1 MAPYDIP
8 EERIYIIGGRNR
20 NGRLVLEDDLTGD
33 TYVANPGRKRKTD
46 RIELPLGQYEDL
58 RVRVGLVRSSEHG
71 KYPDVKIGRSQDV
84 HTLMQPM
91 CNEPQEVLSVI
102 LVDTRNVVIGICEVH
117 RGGINSS
124 LVEIQTVLKPALLAN
139 ATAIV
144 IVHNHPS
151 GSVEPSA
158 EDLELSGVIGKS
170 AKMLGLRML
179 DFIII
184 GSKNYKSFAD
194 EDLI

>member
-1 MAPYDIP
+1 MARYDIP

-46 RIELPLGQYEDL
+46 RIELPFGQYEDL

-84 HTLMQPM
+84 HALMQPM
-91 CNEPQEVLSVI
+91 SNEPQEVLSVI

-184 GSKNYKSFAD
+184 GSKKYKSFAD